1 MEDKRCAQKIGEIRL
16 KPSVFL
22 NLLSKRKMSRK
33 ELAETTGVTVQHI
46 GKLIRRES
54 APSLPLL
61 GKIAEI
67 FGVEPYMIADGLEAP
82 DDPERSMVLE
92 IAHRHPEL
100 AELFNKYPALFRVL
114 LNILLDERKK

>member
-46 GKLIRRES
+46 GKLIRREKQ
-54 APSLPLL
+54 LP
-61 GKIAEI
+61 
-67 FGVEPYMIADGLEAP
+67 
-82 DDPERSMVLE
+82 
-92 IAHRHPEL
+92 
-100 AELFNKYPALFRVL
+100 N
-114 LNILLDERKK
+114 N